1 MSEKNLKRLGRGV
14 LLGLGIFMSIPVS
27 QVFAQDIKV
36 LRDDVRQYQLRIE
49 KIKTGDTTRYNSE
62 MSQISSWIDEA
73 LILIG
78 KEEKE
83 KVSSLVLKLGVYID
97 FVEASMLRDVEMGK
111 AMEAEAKL
119 KALKAE
125 YGKLEAQ
132 VQQLT
137 AEEDVLKSK
146 ADSMKK

>member
-36 LRDDVRQYQLRIE
+36 LRDDVRQYQLRVE
-49 KIKTGDTTRYNSE
+49 KIKTGDTARYNSE

>member
-1 MSEKNLKRLGRGV
+1 MSEKSIGRIGRGV
-14 LLGLGIFMSIPVS
+14 LLRLGIFMSLPVA
-27 QVFAQDIKV
+27 QGFAEDIRV
-36 LRDDVRQYQLRIE
+36 LRDDVRQYQVRVDR
-49 KIKTGDTTRYNSE
+49 IKTGDTTRYNNE
-62 MSQISSWIDEA
+62 MAQISSWIDEA

-78 KEEKE
+78 KEEAD

-146 ADSMKK
+146 FDNMKK

>member
-1 MSEKNLKRLGRGV
+1 MSEKNFKRIGRGV
-14 LLGLGIFMSIPVS
+14 LLGLGIFMSIPAS

-36 LRDDVRQYQLRIE
+36 LRDDVRQYQVRVE
-49 KIKTGDTTRYNSE
+49 KIKTGDTSRYNTE

-111 AMEAEAKL
+111 AMEAETKL

>member
-1 MSEKNLKRLGRGV
+1 MSCKIFKQLGLSA
-14 LLGLGIFMSIPVS
+14 LLGLGIFASIPAT
-27 QVFAQDIKV
+27 QGFADDIRV
-36 LRDDVRQYQLRIE
+36 LRDDVRQYQNRVE
-49 KIKTGDTTRYNSE
+49 KIKTGDTTRYNNE
-62 MSQISSWIDEA
+62 MAQISSWIDEA

-78 KEEKE
+78 KEETE

-97 FVEASMLRDVEMGK
+97 FVEASMLRDVEVGK

-137 AEEDVLKSK
+137 AEEEVLKNK
-146 ADSMKK
+146 FDTMKK

>member
-1 MSEKNLKRLGRGV
+1 MSEMCFKRLGWGV
-14 LLGLGIFMSIPVS
+14 LLGLGIFMSIPAS
-27 QVFAQDIKV
+27 QVFAQDIRV
-36 LRDDVRQYQLRIE
+36 LRDDIRQYQLRVE
-49 KIKTGDTTRYNSE
+49 KIKTGDTVRYNNE
-62 MSQISSWIDEA
+62 MAQISSWIDEA

-78 KEEKE
+78 KEEAE

-137 AEEDVLKSK
+137 AEEEVLKSK
-146 ADSMKK
+146 FDSMKK

>member
-1 MSEKNLKRLGRGV
+1 MSEKSIGRLGRGV
-14 LLGLGIFMSIPVS
+14 LLGLGIFMSLPVAQS
-27 QVFAQDIKV
+27 FAEDIRV
-36 LRDDVRQYQLRIE
+36 LRDDVRQYQVRVDR
-49 KIKTGDTTRYNSE
+49 IKTGDTTRYNNE
-62 MSQISSWIDEA
+62 MAQISSWIDEA

-78 KEEKE
+78 KEEAD

-146 ADSMKK
+146 FDSMKK

>member
-1 MSEKNLKRLGRGV
+1 MSEKSIGRIGRGV
-14 LLGLGIFMSIPVS
+14 LLGLGIFMSLPVA
-27 QVFAQDIKV
+27 QGFAEDIRV
-36 LRDDVRQYQLRIE
+36 LRDDVRQYQVRVDR
-49 KIKTGDTTRYNSE
+49 IKTGDTTRYNNE
-62 MSQISSWIDEA
+62 MAQISSWIDEA

-78 KEEKE
+78 KEEAD

-146 ADSMKK
+146 FDNMKK

>member
-1 MSEKNLKRLGRGV
+1 
-14 LLGLGIFMSIPVS
+14 
-27 QVFAQDIKV
+27 
-36 LRDDVRQYQLRIE
+36 
-49 KIKTGDTTRYNSE
+49 
-62 MSQISSWIDEA
+62 
-73 LILIG
+73 
-78 KEEKE
+78 
-83 KVSSLVLKLGVYID
+83 
-97 FVEASMLRDVEMGK
+97 MLRDVEMGK
-111 AMEAEAKL
+111 AMEAETKL